1 MIKVKFWGVR
11 GSIPCPGPKTMK
23 YGGNTAC
30 IELRFPE
37 VNRHII
43 IDAGSG
49 IRDLANFML
58 ANDLPNGPISTEIYL
73 SHTHWDHIMG
83 FPFFVP
89 VYIPGTRI
97 KVFGPVTYE
106 DEPLEAVVG
115 GQMKYRYFPV
125 NMGELASSVEY
136 MRLKEEPALDLGDG
150 ITLST
155 TIINHPITALGYR
168 FSFRGA
174 VFCTAYDTE
183 PFRNLFVTDPDNPSY
198 DELMAME
205 GEESAREQN
214 QVLERFFQDADLL
227 VHDAQYT
234 RQEYEKGKIGW
245 GHTPI
250 EDAIAAAGRAGVKQ
264 LALFHHDP
272 ERSDDQLDRMAETYC
287 VASETESMRIFF
299 AREGQEIILESPDRA
314 PAGRI

>member
-1 MIKVKFWGVR
+1 MINVKFWGVR

-58 ANDLPNGPISTEIYL
+58 ANDLPRGPISTEIYL

-89 VYIPGTRI
+89 AYIPGTKI

-125 NMGELASSVEY
+125 NMGELAGSIEY
-136 MRLKEEPALDLGDG
+136 SRLKEEPLLDLGDG
-150 ITLST
+150 ITLT
-155 TIINHPITALGYR
+155 TAIINHPITTLGYR
-168 FSFRGA
+168 FNFRGA

-183 PFRNLFVTDPDNPSY
+183 PFRNLFVTDPTHPSY
-198 DELMAME
+198 DELMAFE
-205 GEESAREQN
+205 GEEAAQKQN
-214 QVLERFFQDADLL
+214 QVLEDFYKDADLL

-234 RQEYEKGKIGW
+234 RAEYEHGKVGW
-245 GHTPI
+245 GHSPI
-250 EDAIAAAGRAGVKQ
+250 EHAIAAAGRAGVKQ

-272 ERSDDQLDRMAETYC
+272 ERSDAQLDAMAATYC
-287 VASETESMRIFF
+287 TTAPDEPMQNFF
-299 AREGQEIILESPDRA
+299 AKEGQEITL
-314 PAGRI
+314 

>member
-1 MIKVKFWGVR
+1 
-11 GSIPCPGPKTMK
+11 MK

-49 IRDLANFML
+49 IRELANYML
-58 ANDLPNGPISTEIYL
+58 ANDLPKGPIVTEIYL

-125 NMGELASSVEY
+125 NMGELASTIEY
-136 MRLKEEPALDLGDG
+136 RRLKEDPQIDLGDG

-155 TIINHPITALGYR
+155 AIINHPITALGYR
-168 FSFRGA
+168 FSFRGS

-183 PFRNLFVTDPDNPSY
+183 PFRNLFVTDPNHPDY
-198 DELMAME
+198 DELMALE
-205 GEESAREQN
+205 GEEAAKEQN
-214 QVLERFFQDADLL
+214 QVLEHFFKDADLL

-234 RQEYEKGKIGW
+234 RAEYEKGKVGW

-250 EDAIAAAGRAGVKQ
+250 EDAIAAAKRSGVKQ

-272 ERSDDQLDRMAETYC
+272 ERSDDQLDQMVHTYC
-287 VASETESMRIFF
+287 DPALNSPMQVFF
-299 AREGQEIILESPDRA
+299 AREGQEIIL
-314 PAGRI
+314 